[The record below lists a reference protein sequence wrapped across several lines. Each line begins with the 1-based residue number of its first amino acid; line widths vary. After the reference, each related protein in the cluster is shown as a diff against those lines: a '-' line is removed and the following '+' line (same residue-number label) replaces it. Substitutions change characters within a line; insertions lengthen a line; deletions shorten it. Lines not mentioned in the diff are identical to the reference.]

1 MSRMNIEDD
10 VKKLSY
16 WDSLSEEEKTV
27 LMRGTTGR
35 SYQKNEYIHGFSD
48 ACLGM
53 VYVCRGSI
61 RVYTTSEEG
70 REVTLFHISEGEC
83 CIMSA
88 SCVITGI
95 SLDVQLLAEEETE
108 IMAVHSGTIQKLMD
122 SNIYVKCFAYELAVK
137 RFSSVVWVM
146 QEILF
151 ARFDVRMARFLL
163 SVYEKTGKLN
173 IQMTQEAIAIEVNSA
188 REVVARMLK
197 QFASDNLIELKRGA
211 IVLKNIDGLKKI
223 ID

>member
-1 MSRMNIEDD
+1 MNIEDD

-16 WDSLSEEEKTV
+16 WDSLSEEEKAV

-35 SYQKNEYIHGFSD
+35 SFQKNEYIHGFSD

-197 QFASDNLIELKRGA
+197 QFASDNLIELKRGT

>member
-1 MSRMNIEDD
+1 MNIEDD

-16 WDSLSEEEKTV
+16 WDSLSEEEKAV

-163 SVYEKTGKLN
+163 SVCEKTGKRN

-197 QFASDNLIELKRGA
+197 QFASDNLIELKRGT

>member
-1 MSRMNIEDD
+1 MNIEDD

-16 WDSLSEEEKTV
+16 WDSLSEEEKAV

-108 IMAVHSGTIQKLMD
+108 IMAVHSGTVQKLMD

-211 IVLKNIDGLKKI
+211 IVLRNIDGLKKI

>member
-1 MSRMNIEDD
+1 MNIEDD

-16 WDSLSEEEKTV
+16 WDSLSEEEKAV

-163 SVYEKTGKLN
+163 SVYEKTGKMN

-197 QFASDNLIELKRGA
+197 QFASDNLIELKRGT

>member
-1 MSRMNIEDD
+1 MNIEDD
-10 VKKLSY
+10 VQKLSY

-108 IMAVHSGTIQKLMD
+108 IMAVHSGTVQKLMD

-163 SVYEKTGKLN
+163 SVYEKTGKRN

-197 QFASDNLIELKRGA
+197 QFASDNLIELKRGT

>member
-1 MSRMNIEDD
+1 MNIEDD

-16 WDSLSEEEKTV
+16 WDSLSEEEKAV

-108 IMAVHSGTIQKLMD
+108 IMAVHSGTVQKLMD

-197 QFASDNLIELKRGA
+197 QFASDNLIELKRGT

>member
-1 MSRMNIEDD
+1 MNIEDD

-16 WDSLSEEEKTV
+16 WDSLSEEEKAV

-53 VYVCRGSI
+53 VYVCSGSI

-197 QFASDNLIELKRGA
+197 QFASDNLIELKRGT

>member
-1 MSRMNIEDD
+1 MNIEDD

-16 WDSLSEEEKTV
+16 WDSLSEEEKAV

-88 SCVITGI
+88 SCVITGV

-108 IMAVHSGTIQKLMD
+108 IMAVHSGTVQKLMD

-197 QFASDNLIELKRGA
+197 QFASDNLIELKRGT

>member
-1 MSRMNIEDD
+1 MNIEDD

-16 WDSLSEEEKTV
+16 WNSLSEEEKAV

-61 RVYTTSEEG
+61 RVYTISEEG

-108 IMAVHSGTIQKLMD
+108 IMAVHSGTVQKLMD

-173 IQMTQEAIAIEVNSA
+173 IQMTQEAIATEVNSA

-197 QFASDNLIELKRGA
+197 QFASDNLIELKRGT

>member
-1 MSRMNIEDD
+1 MNIEDD

-35 SYQKNEYIHGFSD
+35 TYQKNEYIHGFSD

-108 IMAVHSGTIQKLMD
+108 IMAVHSGTVQKLMD

>member
-1 MSRMNIEDD
+1 MNIEDD

-16 WDSLSEEEKTV
+16 WDSLSEKEKTV

-122 SNIYVKCFAYELAVK
+122 SNIYVKCFVYELAVK

-163 SVYEKTGKLN
+163 SVYKKTGKLN

-197 QFASDNLIELKRGA
+197 QFASDNLIELKRGT

>member
-1 MSRMNIEDD
+1 MNIEDD

-35 SYQKNEYIHGFSD
+35 WYQKNEYIHGFSD

-108 IMAVHSGTIQKLMD
+108 IMAVHSGTVQKLMD
-122 SNIYVKCFAYELAVK
+122 SNIYVKCFAYELAAK

-163 SVYEKTGKLN
+163 SVYEKTGKMN

-197 QFASDNLIELKRGA
+197 QFASDNLIELKRGT

>member
-1 MSRMNIEDD
+1 MNIEDD

-16 WDSLSEEEKTV
+16 WDSLSEEEKAV

-53 VYVCRGSI
+53 VYVCKGSI

-108 IMAVHSGTIQKLMD
+108 IMAVHSGTVQKLMD

-197 QFASDNLIELKRGA
+197 QFASDNLIELKRGT

>member
-1 MSRMNIEDD
+1 MNIEDD

-16 WDSLSEEEKTV
+16 WDSLSEEEKAV

-53 VYVCRGSI
+53 VYVCSGSI

-108 IMAVHSGTIQKLMD
+108 IMAVHSGTVQKLMD

-163 SVYEKTGKLN
+163 SVYEKTGKMN

-197 QFASDNLIELKRGA
+197 QFASDNLIELKRGT

>member
-1 MSRMNIEDD
+1 MNIEDD

-16 WDSLSEEEKTV
+16 WDSLSEEEKAV

-151 ARFDVRMARFLL
+151 AQFDVRMARFLL

-197 QFASDNLIELKRGA
+197 QFASDNLIELKRGT

>member
-1 MSRMNIEDD
+1 MNIEDD

-16 WDSLSEEEKTV
+16 WDFLSEEEKAV

-35 SYQKNEYIHGFSD
+35 SFQKNEYIHGFSD

-108 IMAVHSGTIQKLMD
+108 IMAVHSGTVQKLMD
-122 SNIYVKCFAYELAVK
+122 SNIYVKCFVYELAVK

-163 SVYEKTGKLN
+163 SVYKKTGKLN

-197 QFASDNLIELKRGA
+197 QFASDNLIELKRGT

>member
-1 MSRMNIEDD
+1 MNIEDD

-53 VYVCRGSI
+53 VYVCKGSI

-108 IMAVHSGTIQKLMD
+108 IMAVHSGTVQKLMD

-197 QFASDNLIELKRGA
+197 QFASDNLIELKRGT

>member
-1 MSRMNIEDD
+1 MNIEDD

-16 WDSLSEEEKTV
+16 WDSLSEEEKAV

-35 SYQKNEYIHGFSD
+35 TYQKNEYIHGFSD

-108 IMAVHSGTIQKLMD
+108 IMAVHSGTVQKLMD

-151 ARFDVRMARFLL
+151 VRFDVRMARFLL
-163 SVYEKTGKLN
+163 SVYKKTGKMN

-197 QFASDNLIELKRGA
+197 QFASDNLIELKRGT